1 MLNQKQ
7 ITKTFVLQ
15 HDQSDCGVACL
26 LSLIRYYGGNNSL
39 EKLREISG
47 TTRQGTTLLGLY
59 QAANQLGFL
68 AEGNEADTQAL
79 IDHGEPVILHVVIEE
94 RLQHYVIC
102 YGYQNGKF
110 LIGDPAKGVNELSP
124 DELDKIW
131 ISKTCLTLSP
141 TKTFQ
146 KEEITKKSQ
155 RNWFYGLIKE
165 DVKILVISSLLGIIV
180 AVLGLAMAVFSQ
192 KLIDDILPA
201 KNVTKLISGIVLLAI
216 LLLARTGISVL
227 REYFLL
233 RQSKDFNNRINNQF
247 FTNLLSLPKPF
258 FDTRKIGELIAR
270 LNDTQRIQRVIRQL
284 IGSLAIDVLVVIITI
299 VFLFYYSWEIG
310 MLSVLTMPIYF
321 YIIYRSNSKIIQS
334 QKEVM
339 QGYALTESN
348 YITSLQGIT
357 DIKVNNKQT
366 IFSKLNAVLF
376 GNFQDKIFK
385 LGKIN
390 IHLSW
395 QSGVA
400 SILFLI
406 GVLIYTSLQVLNEK
420 LQVGELMAIITMA
433 GSLLPSVL
441 NLALVTIPISE
452 AKIAFLRMYEF
463 SSIEPEKENGYEM
476 SDIHSINLNGVSF
489 RFIGR
494 KEILSDL
501 NLCLQKGKVSAIIGE
516 SGGGKSTLSQILLR
530 FYVPETGNIIIN
542 EQYSLQNI
550 SLSSYRNLIGFIPQE
565 ISIFN
570 GNVLDNIVLGETP
583 DPVTFNAFLT
593 DYGFDVYFKAFP
605 QGVFTILGEEGINL
619 SGGQKQLIAL
629 ARVLYKK
636 PQVLIMDE
644 ATSAMD
650 RNTERFT
657 FSIIQKIKKNTL
669 ILFISHRLHSLP
681 KIADEIC
688 ILENGRIIASGT
700 HNELLQSKNFYS
712 SYWVEELM
720 TNSNSEV
727 I

>member
-110 LIGDPAKGVNELSP
+110 LIGDPAKGINELSP
-124 DELDKIW
+124 NELDKIW
-131 ISKTCLTLSP
+131 VSKTCLTLSP
-141 TKTFQ
+141 TETFQ
-146 KEEITKKSQ
+146 KEKNTKKSQ

-165 DVKILVISSLLGIIV
+165 DVKLLVISSLIGVVI

-270 LNDTQRIQRVIRQL
+270 LNDTQRIQRVIKQL
-284 IGSLAIDVLVVIITI
+284 VGSLAIDVLVVIITI
-299 VFLFYYSWEIG
+299 AFLFYYSWEIG
-310 MLSVLTMPIYF
+310 LLSVLTMPIYF

-348 YITSLQGIT
+348 YIASLQGIT

-366 IFSKLNAVLF
+366 VFSKLNAVLF
-376 GNFQDKIFK
+376 GSFQDKIFQ

-390 IHLSW
+390 ILLSW

-420 LQVGELMAIITMA
+420 MQVGELMAIITMA

-441 NLALVTIPISE
+441 NLALITIPINE

-463 SSIEPEKENGYEM
+463 SSIVPEKNEGTNI
-476 SDIHSINLNGVSF
+476 SDVQHIEIKNIAF
-489 RFIGR
+489 RFVGR
-494 KEILSDL
+494 KQILSDV
-501 NLCLQKGKVSAIIGE
+501 NLHLQKGKVTAIIGE
-516 SGGGKSTLSQILLR
+516 SGCGKSTLAQILLQ
-530 FYVPETGNIIIN
+530 FYLPEKGEIIIDN
-542 EQYSLQNI
+542 CLLQDI
-550 SLSSYRNLIGFIPQE
+550 CLKSYRGLIGFIPQE
-565 ISIFN
+565 IAIFN
-570 GNVLDNIVLGETP
+570 GNVIDNITLGEE
-583 DPVTFNAFLT
+583 VSIEEINLFLYK
-593 DYGFDVYFKAFP
+593 YGFDTYFNEFP
-605 QGVFTILGEEGINL
+605 QGLFTLLGEEGINL
-619 SGGQKQLIAL
+619 SGGQKQLISF
-629 ARVLYKK
+629 ARTLFKNPK
-636 PQVLIMDE
+636 LLILDE
-644 ATSAMD
+644 STSAMD
-650 RNTERFT
+650 RNTEHF
-657 FSIIQKIKKNTL
+657 FLSVLQKIKSEKI

-688 ILENGRIIASGT
+688 ILENGKIEFSGN
-700 HNELLQSKNFYS
+700 HNELMEFSNFYS
-712 SYWVEELM
+712 DFWK
-720 TNSNSEV
+720 
-727 I
+727 

>member
-47 TTRQGTTLLGLY
+47 TTRQDTTLLGLY

-110 LIGDPAKGVNELSP
+110 LIGDPAKGINELSP
-124 DELDKIW
+124 NELDKIW
-131 ISKTCLTLSP
+131 VSKTCLTLSP
-141 TKTFQ
+141 TETFQ
-146 KEEITKKSQ
+146 KEKSTKKSQ

-165 DVKILVISSLLGIIV
+165 DVKLLVISSLIGVVI
-180 AVLGLAMAVFSQ
+180 AVLGLTMAVFSQ

-270 LNDTQRIQRVIRQL
+270 LNDTQRIQRVIKQL
-284 IGSLAIDVLVVIITI
+284 VGSLAIDVLVVIITI
-299 VFLFYYSWEIG
+299 AFLFYYSWEIG
-310 MLSVLTMPIYF
+310 LLSVLTMPIYF

-348 YITSLQGIT
+348 YIASLQGIT

-366 IFSKLNAVLF
+366 VFSKLNAVLF
-376 GNFQDKIFK
+376 GSFQDKIFQ

-390 IHLSW
+390 ILLSW

-420 LQVGELMAIITMA
+420 MQVGELMAIITMA

-441 NLALVTIPISE
+441 NLALITIPINE

-463 SSIEPEKENGYEM
+463 SSIVPERNEGINI
-476 SDIHSINLNGVSF
+476 SDIQYIEIKNIAF
-489 RFIGR
+489 RFVRR
-494 KEILSDL
+494 KQILSDV
-501 NLCLQKGKVSAIIGE
+501 NLHLQKGKVTAIIGE
-516 SGGGKSTLSQILLR
+516 SGCGKSTLAQILLQ
-530 FYVPETGNIIIN
+530 FYLPEKGEVIIDN
-542 EQYSLQNI
+542 CLLQDI
-550 SLSSYRNLIGFIPQE
+550 CLKSYRGLIGFIPQE
-565 ISIFN
+565 IVIFN
-570 GNVLDNIVLGETP
+570 GNVIDNITLGEE
-583 DPVTFNAFLT
+583 VSIEEINLFLHK
-593 DYGFDVYFKAFP
+593 YGFDTYFNEFP
-605 QGVFTILGEEGINL
+605 QGLFTLLGEEGINL
-619 SGGQKQLIAL
+619 SGGQKQLISF
-629 ARVLYKK
+629 ARTLFKNPK
-636 PQVLIMDE
+636 LLILDE
-644 ATSAMD
+644 STSAMD
-650 RNTERFT
+650 RNTEHF
-657 FSIIQKIKKNTL
+657 FLSVLQKIKPEKI

-688 ILENGRIIASGT
+688 ILENGKIEFSGNHT
-700 HNELLQSKNFYS
+700 ELLQLSNFYS
-712 SYWVEELM
+712 DFWK
-720 TNSNSEV
+720 
-727 I
+727 